1 MSGVGLVFV
10 TGGVTGTLWSTLQAE
25 QTDAPLS
32 LAAEADGQVES
43 RHLVSVA
50 KKIAGVWDEIAAWLS
65 PELFSTLKTKEIE
78 RDHSSSFSRARA
90 VLETWSREVG
100 SKATCRRLIQSL
112 CQMGQRAVAAEVFGS
127 ELVQLVQPP

>member
-1 MSGVGLVFV
+1 M
-10 TGGVTGTLWSTLQAE
+10 TGGETGTLLSPLRAE
-25 QTDAPLS
+25 QADIPLS
-32 LAAEADGQVES
+32 LAAEADGKVES
-43 RHLVSVA
+43 RLLVSVA
-50 KKIAGVWDEIAAWLS
+50 QKIAGVWDEIAAWLS

-127 ELVQLVQPP
+127 ELVQFVQPT